1 LFLLSSQLYLKI
13 FMKTGYLDGE
23 TMGEQVYQSGYDQSV
38 DIFFFL
44 RFVIILFIEQ
54 DLHSYEYEDGFIP
67 FPFL

>member
-1 LFLLSSQLYLKI
+1 
-13 FMKTGYLDGE
+13 MKTGYLDGE